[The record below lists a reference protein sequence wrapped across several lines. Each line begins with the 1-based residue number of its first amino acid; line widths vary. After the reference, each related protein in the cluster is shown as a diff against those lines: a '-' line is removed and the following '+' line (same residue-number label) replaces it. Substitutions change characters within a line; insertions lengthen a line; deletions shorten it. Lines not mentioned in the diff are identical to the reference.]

1 MLESGDMTI
10 EGEGN
15 DVHETRDL
23 IVQINETRS
32 QDKLRGRDDE
42 VGF

>member
-1 MLESGDMTI
+1 MLESGDMTA

-15 DVHETRDL
+15 DVHETGTKPEVK
-23 IVQINETRS
+23 IV
-32 QDKLRGRDDE
+32 RDDE